1 MCDEL
6 WWSWHTLKD
15 ETNNIVQALNIP
27 MAGTLGSNWIS
38 FSHRWNFI
46 NLWSSTQMSNGTHA
60 YYRRISVSETGTYRN
75 ANVKE
80 AGSSVRCIK
89 E

>member
-1 MCDEL
+1 
-6 WWSWHTLKD
+6 
-15 ETNNIVQALNIP
+15 
-27 MAGTLGSNWIS
+27 
-38 FSHRWNFI
+38 
-46 NLWSSTQMSNGTHA
+46 MSNGTHA